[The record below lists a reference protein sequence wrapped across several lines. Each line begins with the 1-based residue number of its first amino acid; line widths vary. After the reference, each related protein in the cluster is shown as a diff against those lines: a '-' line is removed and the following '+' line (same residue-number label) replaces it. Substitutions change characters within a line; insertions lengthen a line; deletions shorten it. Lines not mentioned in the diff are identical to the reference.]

1 MKVSQK
7 KANYTYEIGDSN
19 WVGQTHDMAK
29 DFSALNRQ
37 NLTQTNKKGVPYV
50 YTLAITTFPALIKES
65 ASTDYLFSGSGQPES
80 MVTNVFYGSP
90 NTWVQ
95 RNGAVKTH
103 AAREEMFRDAEVER
117 GERGAYDHTIRYKL
131 ETGTPGST
139 PLKETLTSTVNGT
152 PYDADEIDGGTWD
165 YTQLIFP
172 DDTTGAYLHLC
183 GPHASE
189 ETNLTFT
196 SLCMPQLYLSSR
208 AKVLADS
215 NLEIDDTPDKG
226 SVLNKLLSRNYKGT
240 QDEVTFLARE
250 EQDKPP
256 YDLSDLTNDQFYLQE
271 LGRSQFTAGQGN
283 SATTVIEAPFG
294 LFEMQSIIS
303 EVDLGV
309 GNSGFIDYSVDLL
322 GITEM

>member
-7 KANYTYEIGDSN
+7 KANYTTGIGDSN
-19 WVGQTHDMAK
+19 WAGVVHDMAR

-65 ASTDYLFSGSGQPES
+65 NKTDYLFSGSGQPES
-80 MVTNVFYGSP
+80 MVTNVFYGSS

-103 AAREEMFRDAEVER
+103 AAREEMFKDAEVQR
-117 GERGAYDHTIRYKL
+117 DERGAYDHTIRYRL
-131 ETGTPGST
+131 ENSTPGSN
-139 PLKETLTSTVNGT
+139 PLMEPLTSTVTGT
-152 PYDADEIDGGTWD
+152 PYDADEIAGGTWD

-172 DDTTGAYLHLC
+172 DDVTGAYLHLC

-189 ETNLTFT
+189 ETDVSFA

-208 AKVLADS
+208 AKVAEDS
-215 NLEIDDTPDKG
+215 NLELDDTPDKG

-240 QDEVTFLARE
+240 QDEVTVLARG
-250 EQDKPP
+250 EQDNPP
-256 YDLSDLTNDQFYLQE
+256 YDLADLTNDQFYLQE

-303 EVDLGV
+303 EVDIGV
-309 GNSGFIDYSVDLL
+309 GNSGYIDYSVDLL